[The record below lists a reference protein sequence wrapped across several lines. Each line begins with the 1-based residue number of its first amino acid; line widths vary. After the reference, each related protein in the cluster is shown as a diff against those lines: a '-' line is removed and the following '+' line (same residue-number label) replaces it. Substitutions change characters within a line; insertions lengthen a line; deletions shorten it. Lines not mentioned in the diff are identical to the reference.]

1 MKYLSFTVV
10 GLIVVAGIYFGVLVS
25 KKSSQS
31 ENIIP
36 DNWQETGIDEAE
48 HLSHHPELN
57 QE

>member
-1 MKYLSFTVV
+1 MKYLSFTIV
-10 GLIVVAGIYFGVLVS
+10 GLIVVAGIYFVVLVS

-31 ENIIP
+31 ENIDP
-36 DNWQETGIDEAE
+36 DT